1 MTIHGKIQFK
11 EAIIVNE
18 KLLKDLEEIILS
30 FFKQITYECKLCNG
44 DGAEFDSLDELLAYE
59 NIKARKIV
67 RLKIKFDYNE
77 IIFEP
82 TFSKINS
89 YQHTVFGV
97 YKVYDSDTSILF
109 SEKVQRVLE
118 KSKRSKWYTF
128 LTKIS
133 FTHFCIFIIG
143 ISTGST
149 IYSVMSEGVIG
160 KSVYTVNSINISII
174 IGILCIIF
182 SIILAKCRDILLPPI
197 SFMIGEQ
204 IQEIKRN
211 EEKFSKIFWGIIV
224 AFIVSYVVAKVA

>member
-11 EAIIVNE
+11 DAIIVNE
-18 KLLKDLEEIILS
+18 KLLKDLEEVILS
-30 FFKQITYECKLCNG
+30 FFKQVTYECKLCNG
-44 DGAEFDSLDELLAYE
+44 DCIEFDSLEELLTYE
-59 NIKARKIV
+59 NIKVRKIV
-67 RLKIKFDYNE
+67 KLKIKFDYNE

-109 SEKVQRVLE
+109 SEKVQRILE
-118 KSKRSKWYTF
+118 NSKRSRWYTF

-133 FTHFCIFIIG
+133 MMYFCILIVG
-143 ISTGST
+143 ISIGST
-149 IYSVMSEGVIG
+149 IYSVMSEGVMG

-174 IGILCIIF
+174 IGILCIVI

-197 SFMIGEQ
+197 SFLIGEQ

-211 EEKFSKIFWGIIV
+211 EEKFSKIFWGVVV
-224 AFIVSYVVAKVA
+224 AFIVSFVVAKIT